1 MPFVEV
7 FQRFD
12 ENGHFNR
19 ELHSTFGLNFCHRT
33 PSPTEGTKASCSRI
47 SHILTALTFSPTM
60 LRLVVFLFL
69 GIFSTLMLLGNKNG
83 RASQSQ
89 RGNTGAPG
97 DEMQGGQVMTCMN
110 CHNTGPILAS
120 VAVSVLDS
128 SSNQVTQYIPGYK
141 YTARVTI
148 TASGPNLMGYGFQ
161 MIGLRDSNNSD
172 LDGFTDVNPNNYKI
186 ATIPGGRTYAEH
198 DNMSTSN
205 TFNVRWTAPVTGTG
219 SVTLY
224 AAGNGVNGN
233 GGTGGDGA
241 GFSSIKL
248 TESTS
253 ATEALAG
260 SLPKLAVF
268 PNPLQSRSVLNLENL
283 EAAEYNISAYDISG
297 KAVWSIQ
304 QNLPEGSTVLALPTA
319 EWPSGIYFLRLEK
332 GGKSASVKVLKL

>member
-1 MPFVEV
+1 
-7 FQRFD
+7 
-12 ENGHFNR
+12 
-19 ELHSTFGLNFCHRT
+19 
-33 PSPTEGTKASCSRI
+33 
-47 SHILTALTFSPTM
+47 M
-60 LRLVVFLFL
+60 LRLVVFVFF
-69 GIFSTLMLLGNKNG
+69 GIFSMLVLLGNKNG

-89 RGNTGAPG
+89 KGNTGAPG

-110 CHNTGPILAS
+110 CHNTGPIVAS

-128 SSNQVTQYIPGYK
+128 FSNPVTQYIPGYL

-198 DNMSTSN
+198 DNMSFTN
-205 TFNVRWTAPVTGTG
+205 TFNVRWTAPATGTG

-241 GFSSIKL
+241 GFSSINL
-248 TESTS
+248 TEFSS
-253 ATEALAG
+253 ATGDLAG
-260 SLPKLAVF
+260 RLPKLAVY
-268 PNPLQSRSVLNLENL
+268 PNPMQSESVLKLENL
-283 EAAEYNISAYDISG
+283 EAAEYKLEAFDITG
-297 KAVWSIQ
+297 KAVWSIR
-304 QNLPEGSTVLALPTA
+304 QNLPEGSATLALPAT

-332 GGKSASVKVLKL
+332 GGKATIVKVLKL

>member
-1 MPFVEV
+1 
-7 FQRFD
+7 
-12 ENGHFNR
+12 
-19 ELHSTFGLNFCHRT
+19 
-33 PSPTEGTKASCSRI
+33 
-47 SHILTALTFSPTM
+47 
-60 LRLVVFLFL
+60 
-69 GIFSTLMLLGNKNG
+69 
-83 RASQSQ
+83 
-89 RGNTGAPG
+89 
-97 DEMQGGQVMTCMN
+97 MTCMN
-110 CHNTGPILAS
+110 CHNTGPIVAS

-128 SSNQVTQYIPGYK
+128 SSNPVTQYIPGYK

-205 TFNVRWTAPVTGTG
+205 TFNVRWTAPATGTG

-241 GFSSIKL
+241 GFSSVKL

-253 ATEALAG
+253 ATEDFEG
-260 SLPKLAVF
+260 SLPKLAVY

-283 EAAEYNISAYDISG
+283 EAAEYNLTAYDISG